1 MECSQKSGAQTG
13 YSLKRGRVIF
23 NVELMNSINQDQTKI
38 MRSHAAEVIDK
49 SFCSDSLVMKTSPYF
64 IKTTAQII
72 QSISASRI

>member
-13 YSLKRGRVIF
+13 YSLKRGRVICH
-23 NVELMNSINQDQTKI
+23 VELMNSIIQDQTNI
-38 MRSHAAEVIDK
+38 IRSHAAQVIDNN
-49 SFCSDSLVMKTSPYF
+49 FFFDSLVMKTSPYF

>member
-13 YSLKRGRVIF
+13 YSLKRGRVICH
-23 NVELMNSINQDQTKI
+23 VELISIIQDQTKI
-38 MRSHAAEVIDK
+38 IRSHAAQVKDNN
-49 SFCSDSLVMKTSPYF
+49 FCFDSLVMKNSPSF